1 MCDGYQSVEQITR
14 ENKNIENIN
23 NCQKG
28 NPRALQVTAHLGLAI
43 QSKLMLEIC

>member
-1 MCDGYQSVEQITR
+1 M
-14 ENKNIENIN
+14 KNIN

-28 NPRALQVTAHLGLAI
+28 DPRALQVTAHLGLAI